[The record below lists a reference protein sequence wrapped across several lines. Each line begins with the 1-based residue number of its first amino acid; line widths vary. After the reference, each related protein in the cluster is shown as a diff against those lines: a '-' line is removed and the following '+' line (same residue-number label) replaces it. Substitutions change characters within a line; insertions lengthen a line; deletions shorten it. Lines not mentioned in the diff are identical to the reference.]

1 MLPQR
6 VIYATQNYQFPV
18 SERTD
23 IREVVEPDFDILGKE
38 DELYVDLSE
47 VRSSDY
53 LDEIKNQINIDE
65 QNCLIKPV
73 NVYPKILFSGYRGSG
88 KTLEVRRL
96 QKALNH
102 SKGYITILVETESE
116 LEVSKFKPEDF
127 FVFLVA
133 KLVKRLVEDRI
144 EFHSLALQ
152 DLQKEWLG
160 EKEVAEEINR
170 VSKDETE
177 VNAGIGGDF
186 LGLFKL
192 GTSLKGL
199 FASENKTSTTIRQKI
214 ERNKPQLIQRFNLI
228 LMEIRESLRKNPK
241 VAKDILFIFDGSE
254 KIKFETYENLFIN
267 EAQLITNINL
277 NIIISVPIQTFFKV
291 THSNAL
297 NFYDYKLLPMLK
309 PSPEVFEKMKE
320 ILQRRAIWTDIIT
333 DDAFQ
338 AVISYSGG
346 SIRQMFKIMS
356 VAIIGTRGK
365 ITMEYF
371 EEKAL
376 AKLKNQMYESLTSE
390 HKDILENK
398 KFIDKKGMPNVA
410 DPNIWQLVDANILLK
425 YNGKIAINPLIAEYF
440 E

>member
-1 MLPQR
+1 MLPQK
-6 VIYATQNYQFPV
+6 VTYATQNYQFPV
-18 SERTD
+18 TDRTD

-47 VRSSDY
+47 VRSTDY
-53 LDEIKNQINIDE
+53 LNEIKNQINLDE
-65 QNCLIKPV
+65 QDCLIKPV
-73 NVYPKILFSGYRGSG
+73 KVYPKILFSGYRGSG

-96 QKALNH
+96 QKELNH

-133 KLVKRLVEDRI
+133 KLVKRLLEDQI
-144 EFHSLALQ
+144 PFHSLALL

-160 EKEVAEEINR
+160 EKEVAEELNNTNKDIAE
-170 VSKDETE
+170 VS
-177 VNAGIGGDF
+177 AGIGGDF
-186 LGLFKL
+186 LGFFKL

-199 FASENKTSTTIRQKI
+199 FASESKTSTTIRQKI
-214 ERNKPQLIQRFNLI
+214 DRNKPELIQRFNLI
-228 LMEIRESLRKNPK
+228 LMEIRESLRTNPK

-254 KIKFETYENLFIN
+254 KIRFETYENLFIN

-277 NIIISVPIQTFFKV
+277 SIIVSVPIQTFFKV
-291 THSNAL
+291 SHSNSL
-297 NFYDYKLLPMLK
+297 QFYDCKLLPMLK
-309 PSPEVFEKMKE
+309 PTTETFLKMRE
-320 ILQRRAIWTDIIT
+320 ILERRAIWTDVINP
-333 DDAFQ
+333 DALE
-338 AVISYSGG
+338 AVIRYSGG

-365 ITMEYF
+365 IMMEYF
-371 EEKAL
+371 EEKVL
-376 AKLKNQMYESLTSE
+376 YKLKNQMYESLTSE
-390 HKDILENK
+390 HKRILKNKEFIDENK
-398 KFIDKKGMPNVA
+398 KPNVA

-425 YNGKIAINPLIAEYF
+425 YNGTIDINPLIAEYF